1 MVFSPSQPYPKPHS
15 IFCDFQ
21 AQPRSQGSL
30 LPALLS
36 EREREKV
43 STRKALLSSV
53 GFRKRM
59 TSRSPRGSPC
69 DSCKLCFD
77 RPLWFVWWSDVC
89 FEVLSCFFDHPSIDS
104 TKKMPLHL
112 FGEDVLMFRL
122 DHSSLNSA
130 SRRSFQ
136 RMLLSNILWMAPD
149 RMAFVKKNTTQMNR
163 CPIGVRAGGARG
175 AAAPPSPKKKKNWGS
190 ERKFGQSQ
198 FLKTSVHVYIFNL
211 IILKTWILT

>member
-1 MVFSPSQPYPKPHS
+1 
-15 IFCDFQ
+15 
-21 AQPRSQGSL
+21 
-30 LPALLS
+30 
-36 EREREKV
+36 
-43 STRKALLSSV
+43 
-53 GFRKRM
+53 M

-136 RMLLSNILWMAPD
+136 RMLLSNILCWMAPD

-163 CPIGVRAGGARG
+163 YPISVRAGGGRG
-175 AAAPPSPKKKKNWGS
+175 GLQPLPPQKKKL
-190 ERKFGQSQ
+190 GQREKIWAKSV
-198 FLKTSVHVYIFNL
+198 LKDVSPCLFNL

>member
-1 MVFSPSQPYPKPHS
+1 MVFSPSQPYPTVFFA
-15 IFCDFQ
+15 IFRRNLV
-21 AQPRSQGSL
+21 PRV
-30 LPALLS
+30 LS
-36 EREREKV
+36 YPPYWAREREKRSALV
-43 STRKALLSSV
+43 NIRRKALLSSV

-149 RMAFVKKNTTQMNR
+149 RMAFMKKNKTQMNR
-163 CPIGVRAGGARG
+163 CPI
-175 AAAPPSPKKKKNWGS
+175 
-190 ERKFGQSQ
+190 
-198 FLKTSVHVYIFNL
+198 
-211 IILKTWILT
+211 